1 VPQHPHPAGL
11 GGQQPHQPQRIA
23 TAIGAGAVVRPKA
36 ARVMAAITPMAMAT
50 ITAPATN
57 SRSSKGVVSLKWAG
71 TPRACWTTTQATS

>member
-1 VPQHPHPAGL
+1 
-11 GGQQPHQPQRIA
+11 
-23 TAIGAGAVVRPKA
+23 VRPKA